1 MEDQHDRDLKDLYQ
15 AARTAESES
24 PPDFDELLARSSS
37 RTASKDKK
45 TPWPRRLAAAAAL
58 FALLVGAYLV
68 DRSTPEPALDSS
80 PAVEAIAQ
88 ESSGAN
94 DADWEELLDYA
105 DSLWEWESPS
115 DFLL

>member
-1 MEDQHDRDLKDLYQ
+1 MEDQHDRDLKDLYK

-37 RTASKDKK
+37 ASKNTKN
-45 TPWPRRLAAAAAL
+45 PWLKRLAAAAAL
-58 FALLVGAYLV
+58 FTLLVGAYLV

-88 ESSGAN
+88 ESSAAN